1 MSDRSPTGQ
10 TDMKYEF
17 NRAVTYEDICRAIQ
31 DLAEEG
37 LIVDSGRK
45 KWSERTGRYEIMW
58 MLNPIAKHKAKK
70 SFISVFQS

>member
-1 MSDRSPTGQ
+1 
-10 TDMKYEF
+10 MKYGF
-17 NRAVTYEDICRAIQ
+17 NQAITYEDICRAVQ

-58 MLNPIAKHKAKK
+58 MPNPIAKDKAKK
-70 SFISVFQS
+70 SFISVCQS